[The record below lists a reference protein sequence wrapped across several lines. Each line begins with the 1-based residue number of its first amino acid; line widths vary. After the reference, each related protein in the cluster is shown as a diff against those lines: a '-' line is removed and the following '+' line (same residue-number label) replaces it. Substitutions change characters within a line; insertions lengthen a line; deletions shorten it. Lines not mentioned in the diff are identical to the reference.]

1 MKKTLGIVL
10 SVLVGLLLLG
20 AAPAGA
26 ASGSCYKYSSSERS
40 FAKKINN
47 ARNNAGKRGLKLDPQ
62 LSQVAT
68 KQAKAMAWKNVLF
81 HTPSAKL
88 RRRVTNWTT
97 LGENVGFGST
107 VTQLHRLF
115 MNSPVHKANI
125 VNGGFRFV
133 GVGVVKA
140 HGYKWVTVVFEGSR
154 NPGTT
159 LPMPSC

>member
-10 SVLVGLLLLG
+10 SVLVGLLVLG

-26 ASGSCYKYSSSERS
+26 AAGSCYGYSSPERS

-68 KQAKAMAWKNVLF
+68 KQAKTMAWKNVLF
-81 HTPSAKL
+81 HTPSSKL

-97 LGENVGFGST
+97 LGENVGYGST
-107 VTQLHRLF
+107 VPQLHTLF
-115 MNSPVHKANI
+115 MQSPGHKANI
-125 VNGGFRFV
+125 LGSGFSFV
-133 GVGVVKA
+133 GVGVAKA
-140 HGYKWVTVVFEGSR
+140 RGYIWVTVVFEGSR